1 MLKSKKNKKPLLVAC
16 DVYRPA
22 AIEQLRVLAEQI
34 DVPMYS
40 EPDSKNPV
48 AIAQNAI
55 QEAKAKGYDL
65 VIVDTAGRL
74 AVDEEMMNEIAAI
87 KKAINPDEILFV
99 VDSMTGQDAVNTA
112 KEFNERLDFNG
123 VVLTKLDGDTR
134 GGAALSIRSVVN
146 KPIKF
151 VGTGEKL
158 DAIDQFHPS
167 RMADR
172 ILGMGDI
179 VSLVER
185 AQEQYDEEEAKRL
198 QKKIAKNQFDFN
210 DFLINLAPVV
220 LIVIAA
226 TLVCILFMFRKELPS
241 KHMSQEEVDAID
253 ISSAIEDRKIFNR
266 SLTVLAL
273 TIAGFVV
280 HGYFGLQSATVALT
294 GGFVALF
301 VCGLN
306 PDEIMKEVDL
316 DTLMFFMGLFVL
328 VGGMENAGVI
338 TAIAQWGIELVNGN
352 YHLITYLILF
362 LSGIASAFIDNIPFT
377 ATMIPL
383 IKDMQS
389 LMGISHAD
397 YMWWA
402 LATGACFGGNGTMIG
417 ASPNVIMVAIAA
429 KEGHNISFGTFM
441 KWCFPLML
449 LSLFIAAAYIEVRYF
464 IL

>member
-1 MLKSKKNKKPLLVAC
+1 
-16 DVYRPA
+16 
-22 AIEQLRVLAEQI
+22 
-34 DVPMYS
+34 
-40 EPDSKNPV
+40 
-48 AIAQNAI
+48 
-55 QEAKAKGYDL
+55 
-65 VIVDTAGRL
+65 
-74 AVDEEMMNEIAAI
+74 
-87 KKAINPDEILFV
+87 
-99 VDSMTGQDAVNTA
+99 
-112 KEFNERLDFNG
+112 
-123 VVLTKLDGDTR
+123 
-134 GGAALSIRSVVN
+134 
-146 KPIKF
+146 
-151 VGTGEKL
+151 
-158 DAIDQFHPS
+158 
-167 RMADR
+167 
-172 ILGMGDI
+172 
-179 VSLVER
+179 
-185 AQEQYDEEEAKRL
+185 
-198 QKKIAKNQFDFN
+198 
-210 DFLINLAPVV
+210 
-220 LIVIAA
+220 
-226 TLVCILFMFRKELPS
+226 
-241 KHMSQEEVDAID
+241 
-253 ISSAIEDRKIFNR
+253 
-266 SLTVLAL
+266 
-273 TIAGFVV
+273 
-280 HGYFGLQSATVALT
+280 
-294 GGFVALF
+294 
-301 VCGLN
+301 
-306 PDEIMKEVDL
+306 MKEVDL